1 MMDTVGWS
9 TKMAKPTSRI
19 VAAGF
24 VAGILAIPG
33 PVRGQEIAFE
43 GELPRTMVFIQEE
56 GRGKVAA
63 REMTSFLLEAGFPVI
78 DPALAIDEASQ
89 ALVSAAMAG
98 NDGAA
103 TQLGRDW
110 GAQVLILGVADYGT
124 RPSPGG
130 GDLIT
135 ATTEVAVRALRLD
148 FGEVVS
154 DAVADAR
161 AIDATD
167 QAARAKAIRQ
177 ATQEAIEA
185 FIGPVVNDWAGRSW
199 EEAMY
204 WVPDPG
210 SIQGATTGT
219 SAADQQVVDGGGTAG
234 GSSSPGLAVIRADV
248 LPASGSEATRGIGVV
263 RKNDGPSGVENLV
276 RLEGVVVGESDDV
289 RVQGQPALIESIS
302 ADELRRLGL
311 EGAMARR
318 FSREFTLPV
327 SQDTVE
333 IVARGAGG
341 QTFQTIAA
349 PRIDKRWA
357 VVVGVGDYRSDDI
370 PDLEFAP
377 ADARAVRDFLESDA
391 AGPFD
396 EVLYLENEQAT
407 GAAMR
412 EALFVFLQQAD
423 WDDLVVIYYAGHG
436 APDPGRPDNLYL
448 LPTDAEL
455 GSLAATGFPMWDV
468 KTALR
473 RQIAAERVL
482 VIADACHSAGAAD
495 GDVVG
500 GGRANP
506 IAGGFQG
513 LFTPSRR
520 LMMTAA
526 DTNEFSLE
534 DARWGGHGVFTH
546 FLLDGLRGD
555 GDLDGNGI
563 VTFTELFDH
572 VSTNVRTATSGRQN
586 PQRSGLGDIPL
597 AVVGG
602 GS

>member
-1 MMDTVGWS
+1 MRSRPSARGARPAVLFFAGLLLLPLGS
-9 TKMAKPTSRI
+9 TA
-19 VAAGF
+19 
-24 VAGILAIPG
+24 
-33 PVRGQEIAFE
+33 QEIVFE
-43 GELPRTMVFIQEE
+43 GDRPRMMVFIQEE
-56 GRGKVAA
+56 GRGKVAS
-63 REMTSFLLEAGFPVI
+63 REMTSFLREAGFPVI

-89 ALVSAAMAG
+89 ALVTAAMNG

-110 GAQVLILGVADYGT
+110 GAQVIILGVADYAT
-124 RPSPGG
+124 RESPGG
-130 GDLIT
+130 GSLIT

-148 FGEVVS
+148 LGEVVS

-161 AIDATD
+161 AIEATG
-167 QAARAKAIRQ
+167 QAARAKAIRA
-177 ATQEAIEA
+177 ATQEVIGK
-185 FIGPVVNDWAGRSW
+185 FIGAVLNDWEERSW
-199 EEAMY
+199 QEDSY

-210 SIQGATTGT
+210 SIQE
-219 SAADQQVVDGGGTAG
+219 SAARTASAATGGVGVA
-234 GSSSPGLAVIRADV
+234 PGLAVLSAEV
-248 LPASGSEATRGIGVV
+248 LPAEGDVATRGIGVV
-263 RKNDGPSGVENLV
+263 RRNQGGSSSVQNVV
-276 RLEGVVVGESDDV
+276 RLEGVVIGDATSVQ
-289 RVQGQPALIESIS
+289 VQGQPAQIESMTAEEI
-302 ADELRRLGL
+302 ARLGL
-311 EGAMARR
+311 SGSDVRR
-318 FSREFTLPV
+318 FSREFTLPI
-327 SQDTVE
+327 SQDSVL
-333 IVARGAGG
+333 IVAEGAGG
-341 QTFQTIAA
+341 QTTQTFAA

-357 VVVGVGDYRSDDI
+357 VVIGVGKYQSDDI
-370 PDLEFAP
+370 PDLEFATS
-377 ADARAVRDFLESDA
+377 DARAMKEFLESDA

-396 EVLYLENEQAT
+396 EVLYLENERAT

-423 WDDLVVIYYAGHG
+423 WDDLVLIYYAGHG

-448 LPTDAEL
+448 LPTDADL

-473 RQIAAERVL
+473 RQIAAERVI
-482 VIADACHSAGAAD
+482 VIADACHAAGTAD

-500 GGRANP
+500 GGASNH

-534 DARWGGHGVFTH
+534 DERWGGHGVFTH
-546 FLLDGLRGD
+546 FLLDGLHGA

-563 VTFTELFDH
+563 VTFTELFEH
-572 VSTNVRTATSGRQN
+572 VSVNVRAATNGRQN
-586 PQRSGLGDIPL
+586 PQRSGFGDIPL

-602 GS
+602 GGSS